1 MTAPLLLWP
10 NVAAEEGGTGDGR
23 RAEPWVLA
31 VAGLWRRLFA
41 AGTGWLE
48 AAGVPVAV
56 VAAAEE
62 PAAFACLEAEGALT
76 AWLNTESALER
87 ASAAGR
93 RLTGAPP
100 AVVRRVHDKAF
111 AFAAAREEGLLPPD
125 LAATIAVFDPELL
138 RDPDAGVAA
147 IARTLDDWPAWARVR
162 FTLKPRF
169 GCSGRGR
176 TAGRDGRVDE
186 PALRRSLPRLAER
199 GGAMLEP
206 WLDRSEDLSASL
218 WLDEAGALQ
227 LLGTS
232 EQVLAPSGLYRGQRG
247 TVDSKG
253 RVTSGS
259 DRDEDLRN
267 AAVALARRAARE
279 GFFGPCGLDAFGYRA
294 PSGAPAFRPVVEW
307 NARFTL
313 GMVAIGLV
321 KLARAEIRS
330 AFTPNPE
337 QRLAFY
343 FALDAPA
350 GGWPAS
356 DSSLRVLRYG
366 ERDAAVQPALAIALD
381 RATLDDRLGLDS
393 G

>member
-1 MTAPLLLWP
+1 
-10 NVAAEEGGTGDGR
+10 
-23 RAEPWVLA
+23 
-31 VAGLWRRLFA
+31 
-41 AGTGWLE
+41 
-48 AAGVPVAV
+48 
-56 VAAAEE
+56 
-62 PAAFACLEAEGALT
+62 
-76 AWLNTESALER
+76 
-87 ASAAGR
+87 
-93 RLTGAPP
+93 
-100 AVVRRVHDKAF
+100 
-111 AFAAAREEGLLPPD
+111 
-125 LAATIAVFDPELL
+125 
-138 RDPDAGVAA
+138 
-147 IARTLDDWPAWARVR
+147 
-162 FTLKPRF
+162 
-169 GCSGRGR
+169 
-176 TAGRDGRVDE
+176 
-186 PALRRSLPRLAER
+186 
-199 GGAMLEP
+199 
-206 WLDRSEDLSASL
+206 L
-218 WLDEAGALQ
+218 WLDEAGELQ

-259 DRDEDLRN
+259 ERDEDLRN

-294 PSGAPAFRPVVEW
+294 PSGASAFRPVVEW
-307 NARFTL
+307 NARYTL

-321 KLARAEIRS
+321 KRAHAEIRS
-330 AFTPNPE
+330 AFAPDPE
-337 QRLAFY
+337 QRLAFH